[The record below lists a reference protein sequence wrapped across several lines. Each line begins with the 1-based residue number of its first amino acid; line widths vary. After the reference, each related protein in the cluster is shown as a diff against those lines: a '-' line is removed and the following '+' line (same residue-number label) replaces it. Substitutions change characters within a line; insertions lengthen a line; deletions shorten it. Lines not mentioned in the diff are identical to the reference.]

1 MRDLRGNRIM
11 QIRTPAVAGMFYPK
25 ETHELKSAIHDCFL
39 HPFGPGKTP
48 PLENDEKILGVICP
62 HAGYMYSGPIATNSF
77 YHISSQKPEL
87 VIIIGPNHWGIGCN
101 VAVMKEGQWQT
112 PLGNVEVDTDSAI
125 KLNEISKMTE
135 LDFFSHTKD
144 HSLEVQVP
152 MLQEIYSHKFKI
164 LPIILIDQGCK
175 TARELGKALAKIA
188 KIKKTVIIGSSD
200 FTHYEE
206 NSYAYKQDKLLIEPI
221 LELDVERFYSILQE
235 NQISACGYGAIASTM
250 VACKEL
256 GASKGT
262 LLKYATSG
270 DVVGD
275 KSSVVGYA
283 SIVFS

>member
-1 MRDLRGNRIM
+1 M

-25 ETHELKSAIHDCFL
+25 EKNELKTVIHNCFL
-39 HPFGPGKTP
+39 HPFGPGKIP
-48 PLENDEKILGVICP
+48 PIENNENILGVICP
-62 HAGYMYSGPIATNSF
+62 HAGYMYSGSVATNSF

-87 VIIIGPNHWGIGCN
+87 VIITGPNHWGIGCD

-112 PLGNVEVDTDSAI
+112 PLGSVEIDTESAI
-125 KLNEISKMTE
+125 KINEISKMIE

-164 LPIILIDQGCK
+164 LPIILIDQGYK
-175 TARELGKALAKIA
+175 AAKEIGKAIAKIA
-188 KIKKTVIIGSSD
+188 KTKKTIIIGSSD

-206 NSYAYKQDKLLIEPI
+206 NSYAHKQDKLLIEPI
-221 LELDVERFYSILQE
+221 LDLDVDKFYSVLQE
-235 NQISACGYGAIASTM
+235 NQITACGYGAIASTM

-270 DVVGD
+270 DAVGD

>member
-1 MRDLRGNRIM
+1 M

-25 ETHELKSAIHDCFL
+25 ETDELKRAIHDCFL
-39 HPFGPGKTP
+39 HHFGPGKNP
-48 PLENDEKILGVICP
+48 PVENNEEILGVISP
-62 HAGYMYSGPIATNSF
+62 HAGYMYSGPIASNSF

-112 PLGNVEVDTDSAI
+112 PLGNVEVDTESSI
-125 KLNEISKMTE
+125 KLNEISKMVE

-164 LPIILIDQGCK
+164 LPIILIDQGYK
-175 TARELGKALAKIA
+175 AAKEIGKALARIA
-188 KIKKTVIIGSSD
+188 KTKKTIIIGSSD

-206 NSYAYKQDKLLIEPI
+206 NSFAYKQDKLLIEPI
-221 LELDVERFYSILQE
+221 LDLDVDRFYSVLQE

-256 GASKGT
+256 GASMGT

-270 DVVGD
+270 DVAGN

-283 SIVFS
+283 SIAFS

>member
-1 MRDLRGNRIM
+1 M

-25 ETHELKSAIHDCFL
+25 EKNELKVIIHDCFL
-39 HPFGPGKTP
+39 HPFGPGKVP
-48 PLENDEKILGVICP
+48 PIENNENVLGVICP

-87 VIIIGPNHWGIGCN
+87 VIITGPNHWGIGCN
-101 VAVMKEGQWQT
+101 VAAMKEGQWQT
-112 PLGNVEVDTDSAI
+112 PLGNVEVDTESATKI
-125 KLNEISKMTE
+125 NEMSKIIE
-135 LDFFSHTKD
+135 LDFFSHTRD
-144 HSLEVQVP
+144 HRLGVQVP
-152 MLQEIYSHKFKI
+152 MLQKIYSHNLKI
-164 LPIILIDQGCK
+164 LPIILIDQGPK
-175 TARELGKALAKIA
+175 AAKEIGKAIAKIA
-188 KIKKTVIIGSSD
+188 KTKKTIIIGSSD

-206 NSYAYKQDKLLIEPI
+206 NSFAHKQDKLLITPI
-221 LELDVERFYSILQE
+221 LDLDVDRFYTVLQE
-235 NQISACGYGAIASTM
+235 NQITACGYGAIASTM

-283 SIVFS
+283 SIAFS